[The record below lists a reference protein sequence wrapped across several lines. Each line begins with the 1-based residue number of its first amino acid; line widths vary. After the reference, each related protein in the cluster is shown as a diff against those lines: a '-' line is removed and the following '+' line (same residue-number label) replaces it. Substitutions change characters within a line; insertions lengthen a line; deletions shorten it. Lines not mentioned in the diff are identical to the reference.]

1 MVSLPDMRQKI
12 DCGVDGRDAAIV
24 GGAGGVFG
32 DGGDAHFY
40 VLIFGMDII

>member
-1 MVSLPDMRQKI
+1 MRQKI

-24 GGAGGVFG
+24 GGVGGVFG

-40 VLIFGMDII
+40 VLIFGMDIM

>member
-12 DCGVDGRDAAIV
+12 DCGVDDRDAAIV
-24 GGAGGVFG
+24 GVGGVFG

-40 VLIFGMDII
+40 VLIFGMDIM